1 MVWTATILISGTVAY
16 DDSYGFDESF
26 LESEILL
33 EYETLYVVTNPQD
46 YKNTKYILS
55 KKQAPKYL
63 GPS

>member
-16 DDSYGFDESF
+16 DDSYGFDELF
-26 LESEILL
+26 LQLEILL
-33 EYETLYVVTNPQD
+33 EYGTSYAVTNPQD